1 MTTVWSRLAAACHR
15 VCTQTRSVCKALVL
29 MVLVFGA
36 VSPSFAWTGYHSP
49 PTITGTA
56 PTTVALG
63 QAYSF
68 TPAVQSSSRISFSI
82 QNRPTWATFNTSTGQ
97 LSGIPQSANV
107 GTFASITIYVRN
119 RYGSASLQPFAI
131 TVTGTSPTSTATSPP
146 TIGGAPASTVQ
157 ALASYSF
164 TPVASSPRGAIL
176 SFSVQ
181 NLPSWATFSAVTGQ
195 LTGSPGTADVGT
207 FGNIVISVNDGT
219 ATASLAPFAV
229 NVTAAAPPT
238 ITGTP
243 ATTVNALAAY
253 TFTPAASSPRGAIL
267 SFTVQN
273 LPSWATFNATT
284 GQVWGTPS
292 TTNIGS
298 FANITI
304 LVSDGTGTA
313 TLAPFTIKVTPVP
326 PPTISGTAATSV
338 VVGQVYTFTPTT
350 TNPSGGT
357 LSFSIVNQPTW
368 ASFNT
373 TTGQLTG
380 TPTASDVGPVANIVI
395 SVSDGISSASLAG
408 FTIVV
413 QSATT
418 GSATVGVVAPTT
430 RTDGTPLTNL
440 AGYHIYYGTTP
451 GVYTNVITVTDPT
464 ITSYV
469 VTNLPA
475 GATYYFA
482 ATAYDSD
489 GIESSDSAEGSK
501 TI

>member
-1 MTTVWSRLAAACHR
+1 MTTVWSRLAAARHQVR
-15 VCTQTRSVCKALVL
+15 TQTRFLCQALALVAF
-29 MVLVFGA
+29 VFGA
-36 VSPSFAWTGYHSP
+36 ASPSFAWISTRAPTVTGV
-49 PTITGTA
+49 A
-56 PTTVALG
+56 PTTVAAG

-68 TPAVQSSSRISFSI
+68 TPVVTSASRFSFSI
-82 QNRPTWATFNTSTGQ
+82 QNRPAWATFNSATGQ

-107 GTFASITIYVRN
+107 GTSAPIRIQVQN
-119 RYGSASLQPFAI
+119 RYGSASLRPFSIA
-131 TVTGTSPTSTATSPP
+131 VTGTAVTSTATAPP
-146 TIGGAPASTVQ
+146 TIGGAPLTTVQ
-157 ALASYSF
+157 ALATYSF
-164 TPVASSPRGAIL
+164 TPVAASPRGAIL

-181 NLPSWATFSAVTGQ
+181 NLPSWATFNAVTGQ
-195 LTGSPGTADVGT
+195 ITGSPGTADVGV
-207 FGNIVISVNDGT
+207 FANIVVSVNDGT

-229 NVTAAAPPT
+229 TVTAAPPPT
-238 ITGTP
+238 ITGAP
-243 ATTVNALAAY
+243 AATVTALAAY

-267 SFTVQN
+267 SFSVQN

-292 TTNIGS
+292 TANIGS

-304 LVSDGTGTA
+304 VVSDGTGTA
-313 TLAPFTIKVTPVP
+313 TLAPFTIKVNPVP
-326 PPTISGTAATSV
+326 PPTISGAAATSV

-373 TTGQLTG
+373 TTGQLSG
-380 TPTASDVGPVANIVI
+380 TPTASDVGTVANIVI

-440 AGYHIYYGTTP
+440 SGYHIYYGTTP

-482 ATAYDSD
+482 ATAYDAD
-489 GIESSDSAEGSK
+489 GTESGDSVEGSK

>member
-1 MTTVWSRLAAACHR
+1 MALAKVSEFFCSARTDRLAVSLLGDDLSALLSR
-15 VCTQTRSVCKALVL
+15 VMRVLCASGLLSLALAGCGG
-29 MVLVFGA
+29 GA
-36 VSPSFAWTGYHSP
+36 GSNAG
-49 PTITGTA
+49 G
-56 PTTVALG
+56 G
-63 QAYSF
+63 
-68 TPAVQSSSRISFSI
+68 
-82 QNRPTWATFNTSTGQ
+82 
-97 LSGIPQSANV
+97 SGV
-107 GTFASITIYVRN
+107 
-119 RYGSASLQPFAI
+119 SASA
-131 TVTGTSPTSTATSPP
+131 
-146 TIGGAPASTVQ
+146 
-157 ALASYSF
+157 
-164 TPVASSPRGAIL
+164 
-176 SFSVQ
+176 
-181 NLPSWATFSAVTGQ
+181 AV
-195 LTGSPGTADVGT
+195 
-207 FGNIVISVNDGT
+207 IVVI
-219 ATASLAPFAV
+219 
-229 NVTAAAPPT
+229 
-238 ITGTP
+238 
-243 ATTVNALAAY
+243 
-253 TFTPAASSPRGAIL
+253 
-267 SFTVQN
+267 
-273 LPSWATFNATT
+273 
-284 GQVWGTPS
+284 
-292 TTNIGS
+292 
-298 FANITI
+298 
-304 LVSDGTGTA
+304 
-313 TLAPFTIKVTPVP
+313 
-326 PPTISGTAATSV
+326 PTISGTAATSV

-482 ATAYDSD
+482 ATVYDAD
-489 GIESSDSAEGSK
+489 GIESNDSAVASK